1 MRGAAL
7 LVAALA
13 FVAVSCG
20 SPSMS
25 GGAADALQGHMDE
38 LRSAVEQENAEQ
50 AGAKLDELRA
60 EARDRADDGE
70 ITAERLAEIESAAA
84 QVERFLDELGT
95 QPSPETEPTPEPTPE
110 EDEEEEEPEDKEE
123 EEEKEKE
130 KKEKEKE
137 KEDKEEKDQ
146 EEGEEGDGGPGKADE
161 EEAGETNTE
170 EGPTDEGAPQDETDT
185 ARATWAGGRLATPV

>member
-7 LVAALA
+7 VVAALA

-38 LRSAVEQENAEQ
+38 LRSAVEQEDAEQ

-95 QPSPETEPTPEPTPE
+95 QPSPEPSPEPEPTPE

-123 EEEKEKE
+123 EEEE
-130 KKEKEKE
+130 EKEKE
-137 KEDKEEKDQ
+137 KEEKEEKKEKDQ

-161 EEAGETNTE
+161 EEAGETDGE
-170 EGPTDEGAPQDETDT
+170 EDPTDEGAPQDETDT
-185 ARATWAGGRLATPV
+185 ARATWAGWRLATPV

>member
-1 MRGAAL
+1 MRGAAF

-38 LRSAVEQENAEQ
+38 LRSAVEQEDAER

-95 QPSPETEPTPEPTPE
+95 QPSPEPSPELEPTPE
-110 EDEEEEEPEDKEE
+110 EDKEE
-123 EEEKEKE
+123 EEEEEKE
-130 KKEKEKE
+130 KKEEEKE
-137 KEDKEEKDQ
+137 KKEEKDQ

-161 EEAGETNTE
+161 EEAGETNGE
-170 EGPTDEGAPQDETDT
+170 EGQTDEGAPQDETGT
-185 ARATWAGGRLATPV
+185 ARATWAGWRLETPL

>member
-1 MRGAAL
+1 MRGVAL
-7 LVAALA
+7 LVTALA

-38 LRSAVEQENAEQ
+38 LRSAVEQEDAEQ

-84 QVERFLDELGT
+84 QVDRFLDELGA
-95 QPSPETEPTPEPTPE
+95 QPSPEPEPPEPTP
-110 EDEEEEEPEDKEE
+110 EEPEDKEE
-123 EEEKEKE
+123 PEKEE
-130 KKEKEKE
+130 
-137 KEDKEEKDQ
+137 KEEKDQ
-146 EEGEEGDGGPGKADE
+146 GGGEEGDGGPGKADE
-161 EEAGETNTE
+161 EEAGETNGE
-170 EGPTDEGAPQDETDT
+170 EGQTDEGAPQDETDT
-185 ARATWAGGRLATPV
+185 ARAT